1 MRNTKENIQD
11 AARLLFNQQG
21 YFNVT
26 VRMIAQE
33 LNKSSG
39 NLNYHYKTR
48 KELLKK
54 LYFDMVK
61 VFDKRVDNIHEQ
73 NLTLQFVSDSMYTSM
88 KRMIAYKFF
97 WADLNGILREDEDI
111 RIHFQ
116 KAYQRRLKGSMFLFQ
131 TLIDEKKMRLPLFE
145 KEYDFLAKRM
155 INFSDAW
162 LNTIA
167 IYRKKK
173 VIENISNQKDIL
185 FGMLFPYLT
194 KKGQGEFKKV
204 AVHLF

>member
-1 MRNTKENIQD
+1 MKNTKEKIQD
-11 AARLLFNQQG
+11 AARLLFNQHG

-26 VRMIAQE
+26 IRMIAQE
-33 LNKSSG
+33 LNMSSG

-54 LYFDMVK
+54 LYFDMVE

-73 NLTLQFVSDSMYTSM
+73 DLTLQFVSDSMQTSM
-88 KRMIAYKFF
+88 ERMIAYKFF
-97 WADLNGILREDEDI
+97 WTDLDGILREDEDI

-131 TLIDEKKMRLPLFE
+131 TLIDEKKMRLPLFK

-162 LNTIA
+162 LNTLA

-173 VIENISNQKDIL
+173 VTENINNQKDIL

>member
-1 MRNTKENIQD
+1 
-11 AARLLFNQQG
+11 
-21 YFNVT
+21 
-26 VRMIAQE
+26 MIAQE
-33 LNKSSG
+33 LNMSSG

-116 KAYQRRLKGSMFLFQ
+116 KAYQRRLKGSMFLIQ

-173 VIENISNQKDIL
+173 
-185 FGMLFPYLT
+185 
-194 KKGQGEFKKV
+194 
-204 AVHLF
+204 